1 MSEIWIC
8 SRRGQKI
15 IEIQKIGATFLILI
29 AGVIIFYFLRVRD
42 RDRMLVSNVDANGG
56 MKIKYSELI
65 GWLRSDPNAKITK
78 ITRDHITISNQM
90 LTTRTDFYL
99 TENFDGLDVDW
110 NANLGRMG
118 RHQLKWKFKKG
129 MNQED
134 MIIRIG
140 IDIQKYEQ
148 KIFG

>member
-1 MSEIWIC
+1 M
-8 SRRGQKI
+8 
-15 IEIQKIGATFLILI
+15 
-29 AGVIIFYFLRVRD
+29 RD